1 MTSFVLDASVA
12 LAWLIDRSINPYA
25 IRVKQLLLRGSRAV
39 VPSLWQLEVANGL
52 VMAERGGLL
61 TPADTNEIL
70 QSFEDVLVRSIEIMH
85 ESMPV
90 RRVIA
95 AAREFDLTAY
105 DARYVELA
113 RDQRLPIAT
122 LDRRLAA
129 SAKKANVPLLQ

>member
-12 LAWLIDRSINPYA
+12 LAWLIDRSVDPYA
-25 IRVKQLLLRGSRAV
+25 IRVKQLLLKGSRAV
-39 VPSLWQLEVANGL
+39 VPSLWQLEVANGF
-52 VMAERGGLL
+52 VMAERRGLL
-61 TPADTNEIL
+61 TPADTNEIF
-70 QSFEDVLVRSIEIMH
+70 QNFENVLVQSIEITR
-85 ESMPV
+85 ESIPI

-95 AAREFDLTAY
+95 AAREFDLTAC